1 MTLEEPMT
9 IATLTLPAQ
18 TPGTAEPR
26 AALSLKE
33 AQERL
38 GFIPTMYANM
48 ANSPG
53 VLETYLGGYDRFRAE
68 SGFSPSEQE
77 VVFLTIS
84 RFNGC
89 TYCMAAHSMIA
100 EKMSKVPSDVL
111 KALRAGTPLP
121 DPRLQALAQF
131 TRVMLASSGKPTPR
145 DLQQFLSAGFR
156 ERAVLEII
164 LAIAVKTLSNYSNHV
179 FHTET
184 DPAFASYAWDGEHK
198 S

>member
-1 MTLEEPMT
+1 MT
-9 IATLTLPAQ
+9 IAKLTLPAQ
-18 TPGTAEPR
+18 TPATAEPQ
-26 AALSLKE
+26 AAQCLKE
-33 AQERL
+33 AQARL
-38 GFIPTMYANM
+38 GFLPNMYANM

-53 VLETYLGGYDRFRAE
+53 VLETYLGGYDRFRSD

-89 TYCMAAHSMIA
+89 TYCMAAHSMIG

-121 DPRLQALAQF
+121 DLRLQALSEF
-131 TRVMLASSGKPTPR
+131 TRVMLTSAGKPTPR
-145 DLQQFLSAGFR
+145 DLQQFLSAGFP
-156 ERAVLEII
+156 ERGVLEII

-179 FHTET
+179 FHTQT
-184 DPAFASYAWDGEHK
+184 DPAFASYAWTGEPT

>member
-1 MTLEEPMT
+1 MTT
-9 IATLTLPAQ
+9 AKLTLPAQ
-18 TPGTAEPR
+18 TPATADPQ
-26 AALSLKE
+26 AAQCLKE
-33 AQERL
+33 AQVRL
-38 GFIPTMYANM
+38 GFLPNMYANM

-53 VLETYLGGYDRFRAE
+53 VLETYLGGYDRFRSG

-100 EKMSKVPSDVL
+100 EKMSKVPGDVL
-111 KALRAGTPLP
+111 KALRAGTTLP
-121 DPRLQALAQF
+121 DPRLQALAEF
-131 TRVMLASSGKPTPR
+131 THVMLASWGKPTPR
-145 DLQQFLSAGFR
+145 DLQQFLSAGFH

-179 FHTET
+179 FHTQT
-184 DPAFASYAWDGEHK
+184 DPAFASYAWECEPRR
-198 S
+198 

>member
-1 MTLEEPMT
+1 MT
-9 IATLTLPAQ
+9 IAKLTLSAQ
-18 TPGTAEPR
+18 TPASAEPQ
-26 AALSLKE
+26 AAQRLKE

-38 GFIPTMYANM
+38 GFVPNMYANM

-53 VLETYLGGYDRFRAE
+53 VLETYLGGYDRFRSE

-77 VVFLTIS
+77 VIFLAIS

-121 DPRLQALAQF
+121 DLRLQALAEF
-131 TRVMLASSGKPTPR
+131 THVMLASSGKPTPQ

-179 FHTET
+179 FHTQT
-184 DPAFASYAWDGEHK
+184 DPAFAAYAWNGEPR

>member
-1 MTLEEPMT
+1 MTT
-9 IATLTLPAQ
+9 AQLTLPAQ
-18 TPGTAEPR
+18 TPATAEPG
-26 AALSLKE
+26 AAQCLKE

-38 GFIPTMYANM
+38 GFLPNMYANM

-53 VLETYLGGYDRFRAE
+53 VLETYLGAYDRFRSD

-100 EKMSKVPSDVL
+100 DKMSNVPSDVL

-121 DPRLQALAQF
+121 DPRLQALAEF
-131 TRVMLASSGKPTPR
+131 TRVMLASSGKPTPP
-145 DLQQFLSAGFR
+145 DLQRFLSAGFR

-164 LAIAVKTLSNYSNHV
+164 LAIAVKTLSNYSNHL
-179 FHTET
+179 FHTRT
-184 DPAFASYAWDGEHK
+184 DPAFTAYAWNGETR